1 MCGGVVNKD
10 INKDLLL
17 SLPMKK
23 NLISDYLAK
32 LQARTST

>member
-23 NLISDYLAK
+23 KLISDYLAK